1 MRTLKDYINESI
13 LLEVGNIQLKTV
25 NLEDVKV
32 IYDGP
37 IEYYIQAPINY
48 SESDLQIYL
57 EDVLLPKLPGSMSNA
72 SKYFGANADSISNRY
87 IEYDSI
93 VLSEG
98 NAPRIDLNWD
108 STDGEVQQNAELV
121 VFQVKNLKYVIEF
134 DTFKLQNVT
143 EDNYNSK
150 LESIF
155 MASIPS
161 DVDGLSLPIRISLN
175 PSNILATR
183 AED

>member
-1 MRTLKDYINESI
+1 M
-13 LLEVGNIQLKTV
+13 KTV

-37 IEYYIQAPINY
+37 VEYYIQAPINY
-48 SESDLQIYL
+48 SESDIQIYI

-72 SKYFGANADSISNRY
+72 SKYFGANAESISNRY

-93 VLSEG
+93 VMSEG
-98 NAPRIDLNWD
+98 NAPRIDLDWD
-108 STDGEVQQNAELV
+108 SLGDELQPNVELV

-134 DTFKLQNVT
+134 DSFKLQNVT
-143 EDNYNSK
+143 DDNYNAK

-155 MASIPS
+155 MASVPS
-161 DVDGLSLPIRISLN
+161 DVDALSLPIRISLN
-175 PSNILATR
+175 PSNILATKV
-183 AED
+183 EG